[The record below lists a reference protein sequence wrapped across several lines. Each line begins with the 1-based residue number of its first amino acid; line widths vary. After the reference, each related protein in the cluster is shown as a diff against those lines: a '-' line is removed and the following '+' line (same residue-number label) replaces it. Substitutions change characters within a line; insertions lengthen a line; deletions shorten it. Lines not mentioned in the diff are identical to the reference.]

1 MKYSELTPLI
11 AVICN
16 LALTLFVL
24 SRDLRATVNRV
35 YFLWGSAVTT
45 WNLGAYFL
53 TRSQNPEDAL
63 FWAYVLQC
71 GVILLPISNLHL
83 TLLIARISIGPLLPI
98 LYLLHFAL
106 LGSLF
111 AGRFIAGVRDFGFAY
126 YSVAGPGFW
135 AYLVLYAVS
144 TSATMTLLYHK
155 QRHLAPL
162 HRKRVRSLLLAYAI
176 LLVLGTNDLLPIL
189 DYDYYPYTQIKI
201 YPFGNIGAV
210 FYVIVVGYSVLQ
222 HQLLDL
228 HVTLSKWAAH
238 IVRLLFLFFTGFVL
252 LAFVATLFREEFTPF
267 SFASALIILL
277 FSAAIASFFFPRL
290 FGTGVDRLE
299 RRILGDRFEYHD
311 QIQGFVQS
319 MQWYTDSTS
328 LLDGLHDLLVKTI
341 KVRSYQIV
349 VLDEKMRT
357 FSLFRSH
364 PERPETLLPKLR
376 GIRLSLSCS
385 RIPGSII
392 CRSKSLTRCRAKLI
406 WSERHGTNLKILIP
420 SSAFRFFRTT
430 NLSGCF

>member
-1 MKYSELTPLI
+1 M
-11 AVICN
+11 
-16 LALTLFVL
+16 
-24 SRDLRATVNRV
+24 
-35 YFLWGSAVTT
+35 
-45 WNLGAYFL
+45 
-53 TRSQNPEDAL
+53 
-63 FWAYVLQC
+63 
-71 GVILLPISNLHL
+71 
-83 TLLIARISIGPLLPI
+83 
-98 LYLLHFAL
+98 
-106 LGSLF
+106 
-111 AGRFIAGVRDFGFAY
+111 
-126 YSVAGPGFW
+126 
-135 AYLVLYAVS
+135 
-144 TSATMTLLYHK
+144 
-155 QRHLAPL
+155 
-162 HRKRVRSLLLAYAI
+162 LLAYAI

-357 FSLFRSH
+357 FPCSGR
-364 PERPETLLPKLR
+364 
-376 GIRLSLSCS
+376 IRNGRKHYC
-385 RIPGSII
+385 
-392 CRSKSLTRCRAKLI
+392 
-406 WSERHGTNLKILIP
+406 P
-420 SSAFRFFRTT
+420 S
-430 NLSGCF
+430 

>member
-1 MKYSELTPLI
+1 
-11 AVICN
+11 
-16 LALTLFVL
+16 
-24 SRDLRATVNRV
+24 
-35 YFLWGSAVTT
+35 
-45 WNLGAYFL
+45 
-53 TRSQNPEDAL
+53 
-63 FWAYVLQC
+63 
-71 GVILLPISNLHL
+71 
-83 TLLIARISIGPLLPI
+83 
-98 LYLLHFAL
+98 
-106 LGSLF
+106 
-111 AGRFIAGVRDFGFAY
+111 
-126 YSVAGPGFW
+126 
-135 AYLVLYAVS
+135 
-144 TSATMTLLYHK
+144 MTLLYHK

-299 RRILGDRFEYHD
+299 RRILGDRF
-311 QIQGFVQS
+311 GVLTKS
-319 MQWYTDSTS
+319 RASCSPCNGTDSTS